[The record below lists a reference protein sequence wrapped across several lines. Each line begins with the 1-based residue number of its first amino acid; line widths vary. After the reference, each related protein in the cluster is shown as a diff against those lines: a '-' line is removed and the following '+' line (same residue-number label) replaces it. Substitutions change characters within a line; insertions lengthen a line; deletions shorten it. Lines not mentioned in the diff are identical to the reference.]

1 MGAGVAL
8 MVVGAILA
16 FAVDDNLPGV
26 KLPIVG
32 LILMIAGVGVIA
44 HARHGSMRE
53 RVITRRDEGA
63 DPDTAP
69 RVVQETFRERDTD

>member
-1 MGAGVAL
+1 
-8 MVVGAILA
+8 
-16 FAVDDNLPGV
+16 
-26 KLPIVG
+26 
-32 LILMIAGVGVIA
+32 VIA